1 MTGLP
6 GELVT
11 NHLHIDL
18 LTHVVPNGP
27 HEVLVNPGLKLAHP
41 VLQSAFATRAL
52 TTNVAWLEPCKEV

>member
-11 NHLHIDL
+11 DHLHIDL

-41 VLQSAFATRAL
+41 VLQSAFATGAL
-52 TTNVAWLEPCKEV
+52 TTNVA